1 MRNSIESEIIGLIGR
16 FVGRVG
22 DHWLQEYMVD
32 AEHGEWG
39 VAFENLC
46 VQLQEFQVLISQDEY
61 QLIEDIGK
69 RMALPETLW
78 RRLKRTPS

>member
-1 MRNSIESEIIGLIGR
+1 MRNSIQSEIIGLIGR
-16 FVGRVG
+16 FVGRVDG
-22 DHWLQEYMVD
+22 PWLKEYLVD

-46 VQLQEFQVLISQDEY
+46 VQLQELQVSISQDEY
-61 QLIEDIGK
+61 QIIEDIGK

-78 RRLKRTPS
+78 RHLKRTPS